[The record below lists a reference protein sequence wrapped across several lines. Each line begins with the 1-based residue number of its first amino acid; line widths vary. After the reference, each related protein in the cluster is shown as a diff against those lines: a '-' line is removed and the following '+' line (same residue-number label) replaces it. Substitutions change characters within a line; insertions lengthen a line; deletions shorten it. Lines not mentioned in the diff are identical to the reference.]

1 MVFDDPRQCLDA
13 VGDIRET
20 ALLGAAVHQANGR
33 AFDQV
38 QDQLGDGSRTANACR
53 IQAVQTRSHPVEWAK
68 QGELQAF
75 LAIGPDDPVQ
85 QLLGH
90 RVDPA
95 LLVDRAND
103 QVRGVLVEVGVLAH
117 AIDFGRGRENH
128 ALVVLHA
135 VADDLQV
142 LFEIQLEDSQW
153 IARVFNRRGD
163 GHQRQHDIAFLDV
176 VFDPLGMDADVTFD
190 EMKVWLGSQALDGV
204 RADIHAVDFV
214 TIILQQTL

>member
-1 MVFDDPRQCLDA
+1 M
-13 VGDIRET
+13 
-20 ALLGAAVHQANGR
+20 
-33 AFDQV
+33 
-38 QDQLGDGSRTANACR
+38 
-53 IQAVQTRSHPVEWAK
+53 
-68 QGELQAF
+68 QAF
-75 LAIGPDDPVQ
+75 LAIGPDHPVQ

-103 QVRGVLVEVGVLAH
+103 QVGGVLVEVCVLAH

-128 ALVVLHA
+128 TLVVLDA

-142 LFEIQLEDSQW
+142 LFEIQLEDPQW

-163 GHQRQHDIAFLDV
+163 SHQRQHDIALLDV
-176 VFDPLGMDADVTFD
+176 VFDPLGVDADVTFD
-190 EMKVWLGSQALDGV
+190 EVKVRLGTQALDSV

-214 TIILQQTL
+214 PVILQQTL